1 MAWRADL
8 ERRDL
13 AEGQSVSSECRSQ
26 GRHVAEAGV
35 PVRRLRDTW
44 SDVCVTVWAR
54 RRWRRGGTGGGAACH
69 APTVVVVVVVVYS
82 SSTPLVR
89 SSSVGR
95 VAAAVYHFEAQ
106 KQVSNV

>member
-13 AEGQSVSSECRSQ
+13 AERESVSSEGRSQ

-35 PVRRLRDTW
+35 PVRRLCDTW
-44 SDVCVTVWAR
+44 SNVCVTVWAL
-54 RRWRRGGTGGGAACH
+54 RRWRRGGTEGGSACR
-69 APTVVVVVVVVYS
+69 ALAFVIVVVVHLPLI
-82 SSTPLVR
+82 PLVR
-89 SSSVGR
+89 SVSVGR
-95 VAAAVYHFEAQ
+95 LAAAFYEFETQ

>member
-26 GRHVAEAGV
+26 GRHVAEVGV
-35 PVRRLRDTW
+35 PVGCVCDTW

-54 RRWRRGGTGGGAACH
+54 RCWKRGGTGGGSARR
-69 APTVVVVVVVVYS
+69 APAFVVVVVVCS
-82 SSTPLVR
+82 SLTPLVR

-95 VAAAVYHFEAQ
+95 LAAALGHFEAQ
-106 KQVSNV
+106 K

>member
-13 AEGQSVSSECRSQ
+13 AEGQSVSSECRPQ

-35 PVRRLRDTW
+35 PVRCLRDTW

-54 RRWRRGGTGGGAACH
+54 RRWRRGGTGGGSACR
-69 APTVVVVVVVVYS
+69 APAFVVVVVVYS
-82 SSTPLVR
+82 SLTSLVR

-95 VAAAVYHFEAQ
+95 FAAAFYHFEAQ

>member
-13 AEGQSVSSECRSQ
+13 AERESVSSEGRSQ

-35 PVRRLRDTW
+35 PVRRLRDAW
-44 SDVCVTVWAR
+44 SNVCVTVWAR
-54 RRWRRGGTGGGAACH
+54 RRWRRGGTEGGSACR
-69 APTVVVVVVVVYS
+69 APAFVVVVVVHS
-82 SSTPLVR
+82 SLTPLVR
-89 SSSVGR
+89 SISVGR
-95 VAAAVYHFEAQ
+95 LAAAFYEFEAQ